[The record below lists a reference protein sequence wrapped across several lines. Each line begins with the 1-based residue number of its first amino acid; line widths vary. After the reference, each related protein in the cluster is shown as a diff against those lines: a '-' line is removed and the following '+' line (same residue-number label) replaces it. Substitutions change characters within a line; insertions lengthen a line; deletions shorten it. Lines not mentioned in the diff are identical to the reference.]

1 MLIVC
6 CCTYKYDLLLNCN
19 KYEAGFVV
27 VSQLTTE
34 AILELNFMMKCKVTI
49 DMRKAELNIGR
60 EDPITIHQPS
70 KSPHDL
76 GSVCLINSLKIPS
89 LFEIVVMAYT
99 NGLLTQGGT

>member
-1 MLIVC
+1 MIVC
-6 CCTYKYDLLLNCN
+6 CCTYKYDLLLNGN

-34 AILELNFMMKCKVTI
+34 AILEFNFMMKYKVTI
-49 DMRKAELNIGR
+49 DMGKAELNIGR

-70 KSPHDL
+70 KSPHVL
-76 GSVCLINSLKIPS
+76 GSVCLINSLKIHS

-99 NGLLTQGGT
+99 NELTQGGT